1 MLSERVWPVSGL
13 GRVYV
18 ALSLLSSVTGDFVET
33 RHPGS
38 LFRPRMV
45 MVTGEANVQC
55 AGDVSNYAQAQAR
68 CHWRLTAALV
78 RDLSL

>member
-1 MLSERVWPVSGL
+1 
-13 GRVYV
+13 
-18 ALSLLSSVTGDFVET
+18 
-33 RHPGS
+33 
-38 LFRPRMV
+38 